1 MRSTWVRGTVLVSAG
16 MLIGALAGCGG
27 RDVVP
32 PTSAQAPAN
41 APAAP
46 PPANGRAAQPLDIP
60 VEVAHLKEVVPSQSH
75 AMMDVGFHWT
85 NLWFAAQKRNWPLAQ
100 FFFDESRQHIQWTI
114 RIRPIRKDADGK
126 DVDLKGIF
134 DGIDT
139 SSLAAVKDAIALKD
153 LAKFT
158 AAYKTML
165 ESCYACHK
173 ASSKPYL
180 RPMVPTAPASTLINF
195 DPNATWPQ

>member
-1 MRSTWVRGTVLVSAG
+1 MAGST
-16 MLIGALAGCGG
+16 
-27 RDVVP
+27 P
-32 PTSAQAPAN
+32 
-41 APAAP
+41 
-46 PPANGRAAQPLDIP
+46 
-60 VEVAHLKEVVPSQSH
+60 
-75 AMMDVGFHWT
+75 
-85 NLWFAAQKRNWPLAQ
+85 
-100 FFFDESRQHIQWTI
+100 TI

-139 SSLAAVKDAIALKD
+139 SSLEAVKQAIAGKD
-153 LAKFT
+153 LPKFT

-195 DPNATWPQ
+195 DPNASWPQ